1 MSETD
6 SVLFNVDINN
16 YNGPLDVLLDLAKA
30 QKVDLEEI
38 SITKLADQ
46 FHEYITNEKHLNL
59 EIASE
64 YLLIAT
70 WLAYLKSKL
79 LLPGTPEEEFKVQ
92 EVAEKLKL
100 QLKKLELIRLLSEQ
114 MLKRNRL
121 GREIRTRG
129 IKGNIRS
136 IYSSE
141 YNVNLFELLKAYS
154 SVVMTKDF
162 QTMSIP
168 KLPVFTTEDGIKTIK
183 QFLGKLMD
191 WKNINDLIPKNF
203 KNGSKYKRTGK
214 AGIFAGSLELVKE
227 GNLSI
232 KQDNLFELLKTY
244 STIIMTKDFQK
255 MDIPKLPVFTT
266 EEGIKTIKEF
276 FGKLVYW
283 KKLDD
288 LIPKNFKRGS
298 RYKRTGKAGIFAG
311 SLELVKEGNL
321 KIKQEELFEEIYIK
335 ENK

>member
-1 MSETD
+1 MSESD

-46 FHEYITNEKHLNL
+46 FHDYITKEKDLNL

-64 YLLIAT
+64 YLLMAT

-114 MLKRNRL
+114 MLKRKRL

-129 IKGNIRS
+129 SKSGIRP
-136 IYSSE
+136 IYNSE
-141 YNVNLFELLKAYS
+141 YKINLF
-154 SVVMTKDF
+154 D
-162 QTMSIP
+162 
-168 KLPVFTTEDGIKTIK
+168 
-183 QFLGKLMD
+183 
-191 WKNINDLIPKNF
+191 
-203 KNGSKYKRTGK
+203 
-214 AGIFAGSLELVKE
+214 
-227 GNLSI
+227 
-232 KQDNLFELLKTY
+232 LLKTY
-244 STIIMTKDFQK
+244 SIIIMTKDFQK
-255 MDIPKLPVFTT
+255 MNIPKLPVFTA

-276 FGKLVYW
+276 FGKLIDW

-288 LIPKNFKRGS
+288 LIPNSFKRGS
-298 RYKRTGKAGIFAG
+298 MYKKTGKAGIFAG

-321 KIKQEELFEEIYIK
+321 KIKQEKLFDDIYIR